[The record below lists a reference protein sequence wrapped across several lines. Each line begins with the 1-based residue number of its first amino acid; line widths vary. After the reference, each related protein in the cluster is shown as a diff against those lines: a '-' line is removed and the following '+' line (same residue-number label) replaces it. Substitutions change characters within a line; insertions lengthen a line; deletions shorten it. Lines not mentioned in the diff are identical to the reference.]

1 MHFDGDDDVSHFS
14 QSRTLLMVYLN
25 AQSCRN
31 KASELNDLVIDH
43 DIDTL
48 LLTETW
54 LKEQGDEAQKAEMTP
69 AGYVLKSFHRKNRRG
84 GGLAFLMKKS
94 LEKHVVMKSLA
105 VSTFEAFEACVVY
118 NNVSVT
124 LICLYRPPYS
134 KQNNSSIK
142 MFLDEFPDFLH
153 PLSDRKGGSYCYG

>member
-1 MHFDGDDDVSHFS
+1 M
-14 QSRTLLMVYLN
+14 T
-25 AQSCRN
+25 
-31 KASELNDLVIDH
+31 DL
-43 DIDTL
+43 DIDIL

-54 LKEQGDEAQKAEMTP
+54 LKEHGDEAQKAEMTP
-69 AGYVLKSFHRKNRRG
+69 AGYVLKSFPRKNRRG

-134 KQNNSSIK
+134 KQTNNTNK
-142 MFLDEFPDFLH
+142 MVLDEFPDFLH
-153 PLSDRKGGSYCYG
+153 PLSDKKGEVIVMGDFHFHFDSQHDSEVCKLKSLLND